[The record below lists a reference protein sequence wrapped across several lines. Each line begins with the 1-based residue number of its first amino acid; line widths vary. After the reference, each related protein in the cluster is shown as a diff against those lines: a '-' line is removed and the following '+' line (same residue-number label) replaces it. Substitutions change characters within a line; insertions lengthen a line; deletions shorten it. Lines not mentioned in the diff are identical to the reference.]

1 MKHRAVIT
9 GLGVIA
15 PNAIGK
21 DAFWQA
27 LADGKPGIKRITRFD
42 VSSYPTQIAGEIR
55 DFNPREYISPKEIR
69 RLPLAAQFA
78 VSAAKMAVLDAK
90 LEQNDDVEWGVVV
103 GVSSSATDIIE
114 AQHGAF
120 MTKGISRV
128 SPFGVTS
135 ILPSA
140 SASSI
145 VSAFGCKGSVIT
157 ISNACAAGTD
167 AIGTAFRNIVLGT
180 EKVIIAGGIESQ
192 IHPFGLALL
201 TAPGIMSKRNDSP
214 ETASRPFDASR
225 DGGVL
230 SEGAG
235 IVIIEDL
242 EYALSRKAHI
252 YAEIIGYAGKA
263 DGSQI
268 DKSNEKESGIVRSI
282 SCALKDANI
291 SSEEIDYVCAHG
303 PSDDFDRIETLAI
316 KTVLG
321 KHAYKIPV
329 SSIKSMIGNPLSA
342 AGPLQVI
349 ASIMV
354 FEKGI
359 IPPTINFNNPD
370 TDCDLDYVPNKARKA
385 NNVNTVLINSHGFGG
400 LNSSLIIRRYKAG
413 FENGH

>member
-1 MKHRAVIT
+1 MKNRAAIT
-9 GLGVIA
+9 GVGVIA

-21 DAFWQA
+21 EAFWQA

-42 VSSYPTQIAGEIR
+42 VSSYSTQIAGEIR

-78 VSAAKMAVLDAK
+78 VSAAKMAVSDAK
-90 LEQNDDVEWGVVV
+90 LEYDGKTEWGVVV

-145 VSAFGCKGSVIT
+145 VSAFGCKSSVVT

-167 AIGTAFRNIVLGT
+167 AIGLAFRNIIIGAD
-180 EKVIIAGGIESQ
+180 KIIIAGGVESQ

-201 TAPGIMSKRNDSP
+201 TAPGIMSKRNDTP
-214 ETASRPFDASR
+214 ETASRPFDSSR

-235 IVIIEDL
+235 IIIVEDM
-242 EYALSRKAHI
+242 EYALNRKAHI
-252 YAEIIGYAGKA
+252 YAEIIGYASKA

-268 DKSNEKESGIVRSI
+268 DESNEMESGIARSI
-282 SCALKDANI
+282 SCALNDANI
-291 SSEEIDYVCAHG
+291 SPDEIDYVCAHG
-303 PSDDFDRIETLAI
+303 PSDDFDRIETMAI

-321 KHAYKIPV
+321 KRAYEIPI

-342 AGPLQVI
+342 AGPMQVI

-354 FEKGI
+354 FENGI
-359 IPPTINFNNPD
+359 IPPTINHNNPD

-385 NNVNTVLINSHGFGG
+385 ENINTVLINSHGFGG
-400 LNSSLIIRRYKAG
+400 LNSSLIIRRFKQ
-413 FENGH
+413 